1 MPFYCVLCKNPD
13 EYCVSGSLCSKCIRL
28 KRIVAC
34 YDIDKVLESCEE
46 IFVRELRPIKNRT
59 EAIAQRSSKETTGV
73 ETRSKKKK
81 EES

>member
-1 MPFYCVLCKNPD
+1 MNIALVVLCVLN
-13 EYCVSGSLCSKCIRL
+13 V
-28 KRIVAC
+28 C

-73 ETRSKKKK
+73 ETRSRKKK